1 MQVLSFFIF
10 VVMAVLLVLAVG
22 YGLSLLEGRDQ
33 SSSSPDLSRDV
44 LYEEDPNTEGEM
56 QP

>member
-33 SSSSPDLSRDV
+33 RSSSPDLSRDV